1 MSVEARPIR
10 FSPTIKLIT
19 VALLGALCFWLIRRL
34 GNVLIPFVAAA
45 ITAYLFNP
53 VITWLNRRTHVG
65 RAIWIGVLYIVIG
78 IIIYGLWRTLGPAI
92 EREYSGLQAQIP
104 HTLTLIQQELLRFKQ
119 ASIAGITIEVAPI
132 NDALREALADFGRH
146 LPEQVPHLVA
156 IAFETLLLFVTYL
169 IVAFYLLL
177 EAPRIV
183 EWTYGL
189 VPAPYRAEIRA
200 LGSQIDRI
208 LAGYVRG
215 TLMLIPIMATL
226 TTIALMLLGVRYAL
240 VLGIVTGILE
250 TIPLIG
256 PWSAAGIAII
266 VALFQTP
273 APWGWPAWLIAGS
286 VGLIYFVLRMF
297 EDNVVIPHVVGPAV
311 HLHPMLVIF
320 AILAGGAL
328 GGPLGLFIAIPVA
341 AVARLLLRY
350 LYYKLID
357 EPDPSVHLSLSHHN
371 PTPAQLEVVPIEQAP
386 EPLAGAL
393 VAGPVDQTEES
404 ATLAN

>member
-19 VALLGALCFWLIRRL
+19 VALLGALFFWLIRGL

-53 VITWLNRRTHVG
+53 LITWLNRRTRIG

-104 HTLTLIQQELLRFKQ
+104 HTLNLVQQELLLLKHV
-119 ASIAGITIEVAPI
+119 SIAGIDIEVAPV
-132 NDALREALADFGRH
+132 NEALREALADFGRR
-146 LPEQVPHLVA
+146 LPEHVPHLVA

-169 IVAFYLLL
+169 IVTFYLLL

-189 VPAPYRAEIRA
+189 VPAPYRAEIRT

-226 TTIALMLLGVRYAL
+226 TTIALMILGVRYAL

-266 VALFQTP
+266 VALFQAPT
-273 APWGWPAWLIAGS
+273 PWGWPAWLIAGAI
-286 VGLIYFVLRMF
+286 GLTYFVLRMF
-297 EDNVVIPHVVGPAV
+297 EDNFIIPHVVGPAV

-328 GGPLGLFIAIPVA
+328 GGPFGLFVSIPVA
-341 AVARLLLRY
+341 AIARLLLRY

-357 EPDPSVHLSLSHHN
+357 APDPSIHAPSSHHY
-371 PTPAQLEVVPIEQAP
+371 PVSTQVEGTSIDQPPALSDGRVTRTVDHADQAATPA
-386 EPLAGAL
+386 
-393 VAGPVDQTEES
+393 
-404 ATLAN
+404 N

>member
-1 MSVEARPIR
+1 MSAEARPIR

-19 VALLGALCFWLIRRL
+19 VALIAVAFFWLVRGM

-53 VITWLNRRTHVG
+53 LITWLSRRTRLG
-65 RAIWIGVLYIVIG
+65 RAIWIGVLYIVLG
-78 IIIYGLWRTLGPAI
+78 IIVYALWRTLGPMI

-104 HTLTLIQQELLRFKQ
+104 HALNLIQQELLLRDRIVL
-119 ASIAGITIEVAPI
+119 AGMSIDMAPLAE
-132 NDALREALADFGRH
+132 ALREAIADFGRR
-146 LPEQVPHLVA
+146 LPGHVPHLVA
-156 IAFETLLLFVTYL
+156 VAFETVLLFVTYL
-169 IVAFYLLL
+169 IITFYLLV

-183 EWTYGL
+183 EWMYEL

-200 LGSQIDRI
+200 LGSQIDRV

-215 TLMLIPIMATL
+215 TLMLIPIMAAL

-250 TIPLIG
+250 TIPLLG
-256 PWSAAGIAII
+256 PWSAAGIAIAT
-266 VALFQTP
+266 ALFQTP
-273 APWGWPAWLIAGS
+273 TPWGWPAWLVAGS
-286 VGLIYFVLRMF
+286 IGLTYFVLRMF
-297 EDNVVIPHVVGPAV
+297 EDNFIIPQVVGPAV

-328 GGPLGLFIAIPVA
+328 GGPFGLFIAIPIA

-350 LYYKLID
+350 LYCKVID
-357 EPDPSVHLSLSHHN
+357 APDLPFSVAAPFDGQIVAEPGLAQPDHPPS
-371 PTPAQLEVVPIEQAP
+371 T
-386 EPLAGAL
+386 
-393 VAGPVDQTEES
+393 PVDQPENVVTP
-404 ATLAN
+404 AN

>member
-10 FSPTIKLIT
+10 FSPTVKMITIALIA
-19 VALLGALCFWLIRRL
+19 ALFVWLIRGL
-34 GNVLIPFVAAA
+34 GNVLIPFVGAA

-53 VITWLNRRTHVG
+53 LITWLHCRTRVG
-65 RAIWIGVLYIVIG
+65 RAFWIGLLYVVIG
-78 IIIYGLWRTLGPAI
+78 SMVYGLWRTLGPAI
-92 EREYSGLQAQIP
+92 EREYVGLQAQIP
-104 HTLTLIQQELLRFKQ
+104 HALNLIQQELLLRDH
-119 ASIAGITIEVAPI
+119 IVVAGISIDVAPI
-132 NDALREALADFGRH
+132 NEALREALADFGRR
-146 LPEQVPHLVA
+146 LPEHVPHLVA
-156 IAFETLLLFVTYL
+156 VAFETLLLFVTYL
-169 IVAFYLLL
+169 IVTFYLLL

-183 EWTYGL
+183 AWMYGL
-189 VPAPYRAEIRA
+189 APAPYRAEVRA

-250 TIPLIG
+250 TIPLLG
-256 PWSAAGIAII
+256 PWSAAGIAIV

-286 VGLIYFVLRMF
+286 IGLTYFVLRMF
-297 EDNVVIPHVVGPAV
+297 EDNFIIPYVVGPAV

-328 GGPLGLFIAIPVA
+328 GGPFGLFVSIPVA

-357 EPDPSVHLSLSHHN
+357 APDLPRDLAPAHHA
-371 PTPAQLEVVPIEQAP
+371 PASAPVSADVTDQA
-386 EPLAGAL
+386 
-393 VAGPVDQTEES
+393 PVDQTEQ
-404 ATLAN
+404 AVTPAN

>member
-1 MSVEARPIR
+1 MSGEARPIR
-10 FSPTIKLIT
+10 FSPTVKLIT
-19 VALLGALCFWLIRRL
+19 IALIAALFFWLFRSL
-34 GNVLIPFVAAA
+34 GNVLIPFVGAA

-53 VITWLNRRTHVG
+53 LITWLHRRTRIG
-65 RAIWIGVLYIVIG
+65 RAIWIGLLYVVIG
-78 IIIYGLWRTLGPAI
+78 VMIYGLWRTLGPVI
-92 EREYSGLQAQIP
+92 EREYGGLQAQLP
-104 HTLTLIQQELLRFKQ
+104 HALNLIQQELLLRDRLVV
-119 ASIAGITIEVAPI
+119 AGVSIDFAPI
-132 NDALREALADFGRH
+132 NEALREALIDFGRR
-146 LPEQVPHLVA
+146 LPERAPHLVA
-156 IAFETLLLFVTYL
+156 IAFETVLLFVTYL
-169 IVAFYLLL
+169 IVTFYLLL

-183 EWTYGL
+183 EWIYGL
-189 VPAPYRAEIRA
+189 APAPYRAEIRT
-200 LGSQIDRI
+200 LGAQIDRI

-250 TIPLIG
+250 TIPLLG
-256 PWSAAGIAII
+256 PWSAAGIAIT

-286 VGLIYFVLRMF
+286 IGLTYFVLRMF
-297 EDNVVIPHVVGPAV
+297 EDNFIIPHVVGPAV

-328 GGPLGLFIAIPVA
+328 GGPFGLFVSIPVA

-357 EPDPSVHLSLSHHN
+357 APTLPPDL
-371 PTPAQLEVVPIEQAP
+371 TPAYDEQTPAP
-386 EPLAGAL
+386 SDYAAPAS
-393 VAGPVDQTEES
+393 VDQTEK
-404 ATLAN
+404 AVTPAN